1 MKKKDFGK
9 LSPLMLTRRAI
20 QAAAF
25 VLFPGLFISTFS
37 AMKTIVSTIVGGT
50 FTMAAYGGQVI
61 LVVAMLLIT
70 AIMGRFFCGF
80 LCSFGS
86 MGDLFWW
93 IGTKL
98 KLRRPS
104 ISEKADR
111 VMKYLKYVVL
121 IGAVLLGWTLGVSLL
136 SGTSNPWTVFGMY
149 ATWKGWTDL
158 TGLLSVGAL
167 LLLAIMVGSMYIERF
182 FCRYLCPLGAVFS
195 LVSKARLYKIRK
207 PMQNCGNCRACTK
220 RCSMG
225 ISLYGMNQVTDS
237 ECIDCMKCVEVCPK
251 DNVKTNPKP
260 ALAAA
265 VAVVAMSGMYYAGNL
280 ASSAASE
287 QIVASSL
294 VASASDYASAGQ
306 YTDGVYTGSASGFRG
321 TTQVQVTVAGGVIT
335 GITVLSTGDDAEFF
349 NRSKSTVI
357 SEIIA
362 AQGVSVDTVSGA
374 TFSSNG
380 IIGAVSD
387 ALSGASAA
395 STSLTTASA
404 GETAAT
410 DSSAGTA
417 EAEDTETEDTEEED
431 SETTAVTSTLGTTG
445 LTDLADGTYTGSGT
459 GFRGEIVVSVTVKNG
474 QITSVTVTSYSDDEK
489 YFSRA
494 ETQVISEIIAN
505 QTASV
510 DAVSGATFSSNGIM
524 EAVANALGLEY
535 TATTPTGGNHGGPG
549 GRH

>member
-1 MKKKDFGK
+1 
-9 LSPLMLTRRAI
+9 
-20 QAAAF
+20 
-25 VLFPGLFISTFS
+25 
-37 AMKTIVSTIVGGT
+37 
-50 FTMAAYGGQVI
+50 
-61 LVVAMLLIT
+61 
-70 AIMGRFFCGF
+70 
-80 LCSFGS
+80 

-93 IGTKL
+93 LGTKL
-98 KLRRPS
+98 KLRRPA

-111 VMKYLKYVVL
+111 VLKYLKYVVL

-167 LLLAIMVGSMYIERF
+167 LLLAIMIGSMYIERF

-207 PMQNCGNCRACTK
+207 PMQNCGSCRACTK

-306 YTDGVYTGSASGFRG
+306 YTDGVYTGSATGFRG
-321 TTQVQVTVAGGVIT
+321 TTQVQVTVSGGVIT
-335 GITVLSTGDDAEFF
+335 DITVLSTGDDAEFF
-349 NRSKSTVI
+349 NRAKSTVI

-395 STSLTTASA
+395 STSQTTASA
-404 GETAAT
+404 GETAAAT
-410 DSSAGTA
+410 SSAGTA
-417 EAEDTETEDTEEED
+417 EAEDTEEDTE
-431 SETTAVTSTLGTTG
+431 TTAASTTLDSTG
-445 LTDLADGTYTGSGT
+445 LADLADGTYTGSGT
-459 GFRGEIVVSVTVKNG
+459 GFRGETVVSVTVKNG

-494 ETQVISEIIAN
+494 ESQVISEIIAN

-524 EAVANALGLEY
+524 EAVADALGLEY

>member
-1 MKKKDFGK
+1 MKKKEFGR

-25 VLFPGLFISTFS
+25 VLFPGLFISAFS
-37 AMKTIVSTIVGGT
+37 AMKTIVTTIAGGT

-61 LVVAMLLIT
+61 LAAAILLVT

-98 KLRRPS
+98 KLRRPTV
-104 ISEKADR
+104 SEKADR
-111 VMKYLKYVVL
+111 VLKYLKYIVL
-121 IGAVLLGWTLGVSLL
+121 IGTVLLGWTLGVSLL
-136 SGTSNPWTVFGMY
+136 NGTSNPWTVFGMY
-149 ATWKGWTDL
+149 AAWKGWTDL

-167 LLLAIMVGSMYIERF
+167 LLLAIMAGSLYIERF

-195 LVSKARLYKIRK
+195 IVSKARLYKIRK
-207 PMQNCGNCRACTK
+207 PMQNCGTCRACTR

-225 ISLYGMNQVTDS
+225 IPLYGMNQVTDS
-237 ECIDCMKCVEVCPK
+237 ECIDCMQCVEVCPK
-251 DNVKTNPKP
+251 YNVKTNPKP

-294 VASASDYASAGQ
+294 VASATDYASAGQ

-321 TTQVQVTVAGGVIT
+321 TTQVQVTVSGGVIT
-335 GITVLSTGDDAEFF
+335 DITVLSTGDDAEFF
-349 NRSKSTVI
+349 NQAKSTVI

-362 AQGVSVDTVSGA
+362 AQS
-374 TFSSNG
+374 
-380 IIGAVSD
+380 
-387 ALSGASAA
+387 
-395 STSLTTASA
+395 
-404 GETAAT
+404 
-410 DSSAGTA
+410 
-417 EAEDTETEDTEEED
+417 
-431 SETTAVTSTLGTTG
+431 
-445 LTDLADGTYTGSGT
+445 
-459 GFRGEIVVSVTVKNG
+459 
-474 QITSVTVTSYSDDEK
+474 
-489 YFSRA
+489 
-494 ETQVISEIIAN
+494 
-505 QTASV
+505 ASV

-524 EAVANALGLEY
+524 EAVANALNIEFTVVAPARDDHSGS
-535 TATTPTGGNHGGPG
+535 

>member
-1 MKKKDFGK
+1 
-9 LSPLMLTRRAI
+9 
-20 QAAAF
+20 

-37 AMKTIVSTIVGGT
+37 ALKTIFTAIFGGT

-98 KLRRPS
+98 KLRRPA

-111 VMKYLKYVVL
+111 VLKYFKYVVL
-121 IGAVLLGWTLGVSLL
+121 IGTVLLGWTLGVSLL

-167 LLLAIMVGSMYIERF
+167 LLLAIMIGSMYIERF

-195 LVSKARLYKIRK
+195 IVSKARLYKIRK
-207 PMQNCGNCRACTK
+207 PMQNCGSCRACTK

-225 ISLYGMNQVTDS
+225 IPLYGMNQVADS

-280 ASSAASE
+280 ASSASSE
-287 QIVASSL
+287 QVVATSL

-321 TTQVQVTVAGGVIT
+321 TTQVQVTVSGGVIT
-335 GITVLSTGDDAEFF
+335 DITVLSTGDDAEFF
-349 NRSKSTVI
+349 NRAKSTVI

-362 AQGVSVDTVSGA
+362 AQSVSVDTVSGA

-380 IIGAVSD
+380 IIGAVKD
-387 ALSGASAA
+387 ALSGALATSASQA
-395 STSLTTASA
+395 TVSA
-404 GETAAT
+404 GETAT
-410 DSSAGTA
+410 TTSSAGTA
-417 EAEDTETEDTEEED
+417 NEDDDDEEETETA
-431 SETTAVTSTLGTTG
+431 SVSSNSSAAG
-445 LTDLADGTYTGSGT
+445 LSALADGTYTGSGT
-459 GFRGEIVVSVTVKNG
+459 GFRGETTVSVTVKNG
-474 QITSVTVTSYSDDEK
+474 VITSVTVTSYSDDEK

-494 ETQVISEIIAN
+494 ESQVISEIIAS